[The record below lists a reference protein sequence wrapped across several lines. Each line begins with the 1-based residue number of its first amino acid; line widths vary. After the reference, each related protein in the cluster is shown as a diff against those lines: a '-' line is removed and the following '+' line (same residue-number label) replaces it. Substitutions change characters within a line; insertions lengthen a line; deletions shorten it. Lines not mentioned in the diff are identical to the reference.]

1 MERQRGNTEAISYVS
16 LREHCVRNKK
26 SRAAPPLMTHET
38 YTNFFHQDHAAV
50 GEKRPAFYCVPVM
63 DKPSL
68 WRFHEV
74 YMLLLILVIP
84 TCIRIVA
91 YGSISCEIWNVMQK
105 RYDMTSGQA

>member
-1 MERQRGNTEAISYVS
+1 MDGRADEHELPDAHVRAT
-16 LREHCVRNKK
+16 LRRRSAFVFLQQEHI
-26 SRAAPPLMTHET
+26 L
-38 YTNFFHQDHAAV
+38 V
-50 GEKRPAFYCVPVM
+50 GMKHKAYYCVQTM

-84 TCIRIVA
+84 TGIMIVA
-91 YGSISCEIWNVMQK
+91 YGSISWEIWHVMQR